1 MNRSLPPWPP
11 WPALPAVAAACAG
24 RLLRSAALALGLM
37 LAVVARGEEAVPV
50 HPPPA
55 LPAGDAAAAPVPD
68 MAERL
73 AACASCHGTQGEG
86 VVGGAEFYP
95 HLAGKPAGYLLAQ
108 MQAFREGRR
117 HYPRMVYLMQ
127 YMDDVWL
134 AQIARWY
141 ADQPALAVY
150 QRSARSLAMTPQRRA
165 RAEQLMFQGDA
176 GAGVPACAA
185 CHGRDLAGLE
195 PGVPALIGL
204 PADYLVAQFGGWV
217 TGMRR
222 SQEPDCMAD
231 IARRLEPADVVV
243 IANWLAAQPAQAQL
257 RPAPADSWGLPLPCG
272 TLSGVSDVA
281 GVAGSDVVPPAAVES
296 GQPSRNRP

>member
-1 MNRSLPPWPP
+1 
-11 WPALPAVAAACAG
+11 
-24 RLLRSAALALGLM
+24 
-37 LAVVARGEEAVPV
+37 
-50 HPPPA
+50 
-55 LPAGDAAAAPVPD
+55 
-68 MAERL
+68 
-73 AACASCHGTQGEG
+73 
-86 VVGGAEFYP
+86 
-95 HLAGKPAGYLLAQ
+95 
-108 MQAFREGRR
+108 
-117 HYPRMVYLMQ
+117 
-127 YMDDVWL
+127 
-134 AQIARWY
+134 
-141 ADQPALAVY
+141 
-150 QRSARSLAMTPQRRA
+150 
-165 RAEQLMFQGDA
+165 
-176 GAGVPACAA
+176 
-185 CHGRDLAGLE
+185 LAGLE